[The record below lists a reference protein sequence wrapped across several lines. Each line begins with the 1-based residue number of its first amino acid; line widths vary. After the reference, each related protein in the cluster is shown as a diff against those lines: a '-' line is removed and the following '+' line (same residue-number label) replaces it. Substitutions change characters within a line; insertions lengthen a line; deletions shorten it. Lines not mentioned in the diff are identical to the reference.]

1 MATRKD
7 VAAMAGVSEATV
19 SYAISGKAPIS
30 EATRKRVFAAMD
42 KLHYIP
48 NLMAQGLAGRSSN
61 LIAMLFPSQERGI
74 SNADLEYVLGAANA
88 ARELGYHL
96 ILWPT
101 ADRDVEEVIALGQA
115 GLIDGV
121 LLMEVRLEDER
132 VEALEGAGMSV
143 GLIGRVRDE
152 SEEVLFADRDFEG
165 AVTDAVDYL
174 AGLGHEHIAFL
185 NGSRQI
191 VRLGFGA
198 TVRAEEAFKSSMR
211 SRGLKAVNLYSR
223 STVDAGRAALRHM
236 VVRHPEITAVVAMNA
251 DAVIGFLQEARGQGI
266 AVPTQLSVVSIAT
279 PDSFASGTDPELTTI
294 SPPATEIGGAAA
306 RQLIG
311 RLANLELPREPRLF
325 RGELV
330 VRGSSA
336 PPRAHR
342 NGAPKSGS

>member
-30 EATRKRVFAAMD
+30 EATRKRVFAAME
-42 KLHYIP
+42 KLHYTP

-121 LLMEVRLEDER
+121 LLMEVRLDDER
-132 VEALEGAGMSV
+132 VSVLEGAGMSV
-143 GLIGRVRDE
+143 GLIGRIRDE
-152 SEEVLFADRDFEG
+152 SDGVLFADRDFEG
-165 AVTDAVDYL
+165 AVTDAVEYL
-174 AGLGHEHIAFL
+174 TGLGHERIAFL
-185 NGSRQI
+185 NGSRQV
-191 VRLGFGA
+191 VRLGYGA
-198 TVRAEEAFKSSMR
+198 PVRAEESFKTSMR
-211 SRGLKAVNLYSR
+211 SHGLKPVNLYSP
-223 STVDAGRAALRHM
+223 STVEAGRTALQQLLA
-236 VVRHPEITAVVAMNA
+236 RHPEITAVVAMNA
-251 DAVIGFLQEARGQGI
+251 EAVIGFMQETHRQGV
-266 AVPTQLSVVSIAT
+266 AVPEQLSVVSIAT

-294 SPPATEIGGAAA
+294 SPPATEMGGAAA
-306 RQLIG
+306 RQLIA
-311 RLANLELPREPRLF
+311 RLAGLELPPEPRLF

-336 PPRAHR
+336 
-342 NGAPKSGS
+342 APGDGRS